1 METIKVNKESLL
13 DAYRNSGSEARD
25 VLMKLFPEMD
35 FRSSLPV
42 IERIKT
48 WDDVVRELC
57 YDPVE
62 RLLDHNERGDG
73 FNFEP
78 DEIAYIKLKAIA
90 QVLNEG
96 WTPQFTINEYRW
108 FPWFVL
114 YTKEEI
120 DTMNEEQ
127 RSRVVLRS
135 STRTRMAALRMR
147 MRVSIRRMRART
159 LVPVLPSRQKN
170 WPLMLESSSLTSGR
184 ILSSVRRQNPLT
196 LQNDKRSVQS
206 GLYGIYAGHRGWFL
220 RPCRGGPALFQ
231 RPGTPRLLWQERI
244 YHRSKTSELRCLKRM
259 DSS

>member
-48 WDDVVRELC
+48 WDDVVRELG

-62 RLLDHNERGDG
+62 RLLDHTERGDG

-120 DTMNEEQ
+120 DKMNEEL

-135 STRTRMAALRMR
+135 VSYAYAYGGVAYASANSDSSHAHTYYGSRLAFKTKELAA
-147 MRVSIRRMRART
+147 
-159 LVPVLPSRQKN
+159 
-170 WPLMLESSSLTSGR
+170 
-184 ILSSVRRQNPLT
+184 
-196 LQNDKRSVQS
+196 
-206 GLYGIYAGHRGWFL
+206 YAGKQFIDIWADFVF
-220 RPCRGGPALFQ
+220 RPKAKSADA
-231 RPGTPRLLWQERI
+231 
-244 YHRSKTSELRCLKRM
+244 SK
-259 DSS
+259 

>member
-48 WDDVVRELC
+48 WDDVVRELG

-62 RLLDHNERGDG
+62 RLLDHTERGDG

-90 QVLNEG
+90 SVLNEG

-120 DTMNEEQ
+120 DKMNEEQ

-135 STRTRMAALRMR
+135 NSVAYAY
-147 MRVSIRRMRART
+147 AGDD
-159 LVPVLPSRQKN
+159 
-170 WPLMLESSSLTSGR
+170 SSSASTF
-184 ILSSVRRQNPLT
+184 
-196 LQNDKRSVQS
+196 
-206 GLYGIYAGHRGWFL
+206 YGSRLAFKTKELAAYAGKQFIDIWADFVF
-220 RPCRGGPALFQ
+220 RPKAKSADA
-231 RPGTPRLLWQERI
+231 
-244 YHRSKTSELRCLKRM
+244 SK
-259 DSS
+259 

>member
-48 WDDVVRELC
+48 WNDVVRELG

-62 RLLDHNERGDG
+62 RLLDHTERGDG

-90 QVLNEG
+90 SVLNEG

-120 DTMNEEQ
+120 DKMKEEQ

-135 STRTRMAALRMR
+135 YSYAYALGG
-147 MRVSIRRMRART
+147 VACAFAHYD
-159 LVPVLPSRQKN
+159 
-170 WPLMLESSSLTSGR
+170 SSHA
-184 ILSSVRRQNPLT
+184 
-196 LQNDKRSVQS
+196 
-206 GLYGIYAGHRGWFL
+206 YAGFGSRLAFKTKELAAYAAKQFIDIWADFVF
-220 RPCRGGPALFQ
+220 RPKAKSADA
-231 RPGTPRLLWQERI
+231 
-244 YHRSKTSELRCLKRM
+244 SK
-259 DSS
+259 

>member
-135 STRTRMAALRMR
+135 YYYANAHGGVAYAYASFDSSYASTHLGSRLAFKTKELAA
-147 MRVSIRRMRART
+147 
-159 LVPVLPSRQKN
+159 
-170 WPLMLESSSLTSGR
+170 
-184 ILSSVRRQNPLT
+184 
-196 LQNDKRSVQS
+196 
-206 GLYGIYAGHRGWFL
+206 YAGKQFIDIWADFVF
-220 RPCRGGPALFQ
+220 RPKTKSADA
-231 RPGTPRLLWQERI
+231 
-244 YHRSKTSELRCLKRM
+244 SK
-259 DSS
+259 

>member
-48 WDDVVRELC
+48 WDDVVRELG

-62 RLLDHNERGDG
+62 RLLDHTERGDG

-120 DTMNEEQ
+120 DKMNEEQ

-135 STRTRMAALRMR
+135 NSNAYALNDSSRAAA
-147 MRVSIRRMRART
+147 SFG
-159 LVPVLPSRQKN
+159 SRLAFKTKE
-170 WPLMLESSSLTSGR
+170 LAA
-184 ILSSVRRQNPLT
+184 
-196 LQNDKRSVQS
+196 
-206 GLYGIYAGHRGWFL
+206 YAGKQFIDIWADFVF
-220 RPCRGGPALFQ
+220 RPKAKSADA
-231 RPGTPRLLWQERI
+231 
-244 YHRSKTSELRCLKRM
+244 SK
-259 DSS
+259 